1 MADFALLA
9 TQARTARKA
18 QEWSPGD
25 RVEVKGFDAIGTI
38 RYCKTRRPRRDMVPP
53 SRGFNLSPFRRG
65 SLSGICLLHPER
77 C

>member
-1 MADFALLA
+1 MADFALLV

-38 RYCKTRRPRRDMVPP
+38 RYCKTSVASPTFSPFVRGNALCRFVWGLPAPRR
-53 SRGFNLSPFRRG
+53 
-65 SLSGICLLHPER
+65 C
-77 C
+77 